1 MIKRTVYFG
10 NPAYVSLRLDQLEI
24 RLPEV
29 EKSDAL
35 PEGFKTSAVKRIPI
49 EDIGVVVL
57 DHRQITISQGALS
70 ALLDHQAAVITC
82 SEEKEP
88 DKEILELLSQL
99 GAEVYLTSE
108 GTVTCVTDG
117 SSLEFFQDEQAR

>member
-70 ALLDHQAAVITC
+70 ALLDHQAASLPATNGGC
-82 SEEKEP
+82 P
-88 DKEILELLSQL
+88 RGFCFPFRGILPSPNVLA
-99 GAEVYLTSE
+99 G
-108 GTVTCVTDG
+108 
-117 SSLEFFQDEQAR
+117 R